1 MSPRPERGKDLSRVA
16 IKNAAEE
23 MGLHSGPRGGSGW
36 DGVELRCANYS
47 LAHWRKLALA
57 TWGKLNGTVSR
68 LWRGDGTGWSEEFGA
83 QVSHP
88 HLAEKIARSCRL
100 WDHPPHL
107 DGPQTR
113 VDPIPQPKMPVVR
126 FPSKSG
132 FFFCWRSRIRF

>member
-1 MSPRPERGKDLSRVA
+1 MGWGG
-16 IKNAAEE
+16 AA
-23 MGLHSGPRGGSGW
+23 L
-36 DGVELRCANYS
+36 
-47 LAHWRKLALA
+47 RKLFFGPLA
-57 TWGKLNGTVSR
+57 EASFGHLGKLNGTVSR